1 MISTNLETQV
11 FLSGKDAKISPVDNK
26 IIAQISSVAEING
39 DGKLDLIG
47 IDADGKPT
55 VFQNN
60 SAKNYHWQ
68 ILQPKAAK
76 TEGDQRVNSF
86 GIGGEMEIRSG
97 TFGAE
102 TIDKFAAGAFR
113 FGRKSNGGCFAR
125 RLGKRLCAG
134 GI

>member
-1 MISTNLETQV
+1 M
-11 FLSGKDAKISPVDNK
+11 
-26 IIAQISSVAEING
+26 
-39 DGKLDLIG
+39 DLIG

-68 ILQPKAAK
+68 ILRPKAAK

-97 TFGAE
+97 LLAQKQIINSPQVHFGLGENASADVLRVVWGNGYVQAE
-102 TIDKFAAGAFR
+102 FDLKADQTIAAEQ
-113 FGRKSNGGCFAR
+113 
-125 RLGKRLCAG
+125 RLKG
-134 GI
+134 